1 MRSRFC
7 DSALSCYIS
16 DEAVIRLRRRL
27 LHSVELNEAG
37 KDLLGLGAEDYSAVA
52 SVPDTVIS
60 KTASWQDLAP
70 GNTETGS
77 IGVRD
82 AAE

>member
-37 KDLLGLGAEDYSAVA
+37 KDLRSRHGDIKNSL
-52 SVPDTVIS
+52 
-60 KTASWQDLAP
+60 LARP
-70 GNTETGS
+70 RTGQH
-77 IGVRD
+77 
-82 AAE
+82 